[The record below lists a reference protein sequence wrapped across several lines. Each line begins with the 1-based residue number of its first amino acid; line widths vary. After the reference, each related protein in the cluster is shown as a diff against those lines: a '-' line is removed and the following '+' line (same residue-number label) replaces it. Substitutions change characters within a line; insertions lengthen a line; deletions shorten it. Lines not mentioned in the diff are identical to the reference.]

1 MRHAGSRFDAHIER
15 QRREFRAFALLH
27 HPDRGGDPETFRA
40 GVAAHRDRIRIR
52 DDDPRLAAPIVI
64 TRRRRGPIG
73 LVDAA
78 ARAWERSHRPPRV
91 R

>member
-1 MRHAGSRFDAHIER
+1 MER
-15 QRREFRAFALLH
+15 ERSEFRTFVLAH
-27 HPDRGGDPETFRA
+27 HPDRGGDPEVFRA
-40 GVAAHRDRIRIR
+40 GMAARRPRIRLR
-52 DDDPRLAAPIVI
+52 DDDPRLTGPIVI

-78 ARAWERSHRPPRV
+78 ARAWERRHRPPRV